1 MIVFSSSR
9 REEQLGPEGA
19 AGAHPHPQDVQ
30 DADVVLD
37 GAHHG
42 RHEHRQRHGRALQ
55 PAAVAHRHPL
65 QVVLYFVWLGEGDP
79 PATLHVEVINQR
91 CRAARAFSF
100 Y

>member
-1 MIVFSSSR
+1 MLPKESDFLCSTPIRNALLICMIVFSSSR

-30 DADVVLD
+30 DAVVVLD

-55 PAAVAHRHPL
+55 PAELAHQCPL
-65 QVVLYFVWLGEGDP
+65 
-79 PATLHVEVINQR
+79 
-91 CRAARAFSF
+91 
-100 Y
+100 